1 MYANKEEELKA
12 VRLKT
17 VKVQLLGIPGAIL
30 IGLALYAIFV
40 ANGNAFHPALN
51 DKNTAYT
58 MLAIGI
64 VIEVWQF
71 FTLIPLW
78 KRQMQLRDK

>member
-17 VKVQLLGIPGAIL
+17 VKIQFLGLPGAIL
-30 IGLALYAIFV
+30 IGLALYGIFA

-51 DKNTAYT
+51 DKTTVYAL
-58 MLAIGI
+58 LAIGI
-64 VIEVWQF
+64 VIELWQF
-71 FTLIPLW
+71 FMLIPLW
-78 KRQMQLRDK
+78 KKQMQLRNK